1 MFFGLLGMRSPGDT
15 RLLIDGVARSG
26 AIAECLN
33 GPAPKRPAARRA
45 LSHKKL
51 FACGDGGARPLW
63 ASLCVHVSI
72 LLAAGQSDRDAGHFS
87 CSPHSE
93 IRLWKVVEI
102 KALCESICAFEVAL
116 SQIKTYEDSSKSSYL

>member
-1 MFFGLLGMRSPGDT
+1 MRSPGDT

-33 GPAPKRPAARRA
+33 GPAPKQPTARVIA
-45 LSHKKL
+45 QKNT
-51 FACGDGGARPLW
+51 FACGDGGARPLR

-87 CSPHSE
+87 CSPYSE

-102 KALCESICAFEVAL
+102 KALCESILCF
-116 SQIKTYEDSSKSSYL
+116 